1 MSSSEASDEDII
13 GFKAQPRYTNI
24 DFREK
29 LALNAEQVREL
40 RELCALIEDEE
51 DFELHIVVLLHLLSN
66 LKSDHIDKSC
76 MNLENMM
83 LLQLLASSS
92 SSSSSDLGSDSGGLD
107 MPMPASGFNMSEDD
121 GLDIWM

>member
-40 RELCALIEDEE
+40 REWYNGDDAHEYMIE
-51 DFELHIVVLLHLLSN
+51 HLQ
-66 LKSDHIDKSC
+66 K
-76 MNLENMM
+76 
-83 LLQLLASSS
+83 QY
-92 SSSSSDLGSDSGGLD
+92 
-107 MPMPASGFNMSEDD
+107 
-121 GLDIWM
+121 